1 MQCSLLQR
9 LLSNSYLKSKVYLC
23 DFHIFTVIYSSLH
36 GFIMNQHNDQLP
48 IGFLAQLVEHCFGVA
63 EVMDSNPI
71 KAFFQALFSLLLK
84 QCSLLQRSLSNSRI
98 PLLQIKVIIGRSFRQ
113 LCKSITLT
121 EKLFFCHFSNLSKL
135 T

>member
-9 LLSNSYLKSKVYLC
+9 LLSNSYLKSKVNLC
-23 DFHIFTVIYSSLH
+23 DFHIFTVIFSSLH

-48 IGFLAQLVEHCFGVA
+48 IGLLAQLVEHCFGVA

-113 LCKSITLT
+113 FRASLSHLPKNFSLVTSPTLV
-121 EKLFFCHFSNLSKL
+121 S
-135 T
+135 

>member
-48 IGFLAQLVEHCFGVA
+48 IGLLAQLVEHCFGIA
-63 EVMDSNPI
+63 EVMGSNPI
-71 KAFFQALFSLLLK
+71 KAFFQARFSLLLK

-98 PLLQIKVIIGRSFRQ
+98 PLLQIKVIIGGSFRQ
-113 LCKSITLT
+113 FHASLSHLPKNFSLATSPTLV
-121 EKLFFCHFSNLSKL
+121 S
-135 T
+135 